1 MREKPVRSP
10 MVPPIADSWSTNLAA
25 RSCGNV
31 KLTEQRRIKR
41 ETLLTFLMLSRVDVV
56 IEICTNLRL
65 RLVMYLDIL
74 KAIEIF
80 KSISINDLNHFITY
94 IYTIFVFIISQLF
107 WIGNIVGEFKLFILS
122 DELSNP
128 LLVPL
133 AVEPPHVHNGPF
145 ALPRTVAM
153 SNLNPLDTVK
163 PSRRTGFHLGQNR

>member
-94 IYTIFVFIISQLF
+94 NVFLFIIFQLF

-163 PSRRTGFHLGQNR
+163 PSRRRGVDLSRTDEE

>member
-65 RLVMYLDIL
+65 RLVMYLDIS
-74 KAIEIF
+74 KAMEIF
-80 KSISINDLNHFITY
+80 KSILINDSNHFITY
-94 IYTIFVFIISQLF
+94 TVLVFIIFQLL
-107 WIGNIVGEFKLFILS
+107 WIGNAVGEFKLFILS

-133 AVEPPHVHNGPF
+133 AVEPPNVHYGPY
-145 ALPRTVAM
+145 AHLRTLTM
-153 SNLNPLDTVK
+153 SNFNPLDTVK
-163 PSRRTGFHLGQNR
+163 PSRRTGVDLSRTDEE